1 MGFDDSGGIEMIK
14 RALALCVTA
23 AVSAASVVAV
33 SSGGPVQADS
43 TIDVGAASRS
53 VLPTVD
59 GTHDY
64 LDDLQV
70 DPDDPYSPGLP
81 VPAWDQGRVAVGNGA
96 SEARWVHDDMRVSA
110 VAFREPSGEITV
122 VVAANLYMIFRG
134 DGDEIRAAVA
144 DRLPPEVAGQVE
156 IAIHADHNHHGPDT
170 AFDVNHDW
178 YDFMVS
184 QAADAVVEA
193 IDGLEPAALEVAE
206 TEHWFGLR
214 DSRDVQV
221 VDPTV
226 GVLRATAVDD
236 GDTIATLTFWGN
248 HPEVTLFW
256 SPPAEAIADDC
267 ALLGLAGD
275 DCTAEDA
282 YFTADFPGWTNRIIA
297 DELGGESLFI
307 NGAVG
312 DLITP
317 LGANVWEVTD
327 DAPLGDG
334 FTVPEGAAPPIGA
347 SDYTERNFRRTYLV
361 GRELAH
367 AALDALDSAEPI
379 TDTSIDY
386 DTTHFYTRM
395 SNIGFRLLLAVDE
408 TTGRTALG
416 HNPFE
421 LFNCP
426 ATGEKSDATCTSD
439 EFADEADPLL
449 GTIRSGDHVKSQ
461 VSSLRIGPVGTMW
474 LPAEVG
480 PESTIGLPSGYDAD
494 PAKWHLDDPALH
506 AFGSEYVTSGY
517 VKNRMD
523 DEYRWVVGLGND
535 ELGYAVPLS
544 DSRVYCVADALAGE
558 GTCQALHDA
567 GVIEY
572 PDAVAGS
579 TCKAITED
587 PSLLVNYGDAAEA
600 VAGSCRYGQAF
611 DESDDHYEETNSVGW
626 DLEADILAGVAALT
640 GNSDTARINPEFAGY
655 WSGFPRP
662 ILPEAVTTSREMV
675 VTANPMATAA
685 GEAVLA
691 RGGSA
696 VDAMVAV
703 QAMLGLVE
711 PQSSGMGGGAFV
723 VYYDAKRKKV
733 TTYDARETAPSS
745 ATPDRFAGRGFF
757 DAWQSGLSVGVPG
770 VPKLLEEM
778 HDEYGRR
785 GFFSLIAP
793 AAMTAW
799 QGFPLSQRTSDQVAS
814 LAALGEPFFRDP
826 AAREYFLNPDGTA
839 KPAGTVVTNPAYAR
853 TLWAFGRNGAD
864 AFYTGK
870 IARDLVAAV
879 NNDPNGGGG
888 MSRQDLRD
896 YEVIERDAVCVDYR
910 AHDVCGMGPPSSGG
924 IAVGQILGI
933 LENFDV
939 GASTATSLDTVHLVT
954 QASRLAFADR
964 NQYVADSDF
973 VDVPIEGL
981 LDPGYLASRAELI
994 DPTTDMG
1001 TALPGIPPGAS
1012 STLAADPTDTS
1023 NGTSHVSI
1031 VDRYG
1036 NALSMTTTVESSFG
1050 NGVMVRGFLL
1060 NNELTD
1066 FSFSPETSD
1075 GDPIANRVEP
1085 NKRPRSSMAPTI
1097 VFGEDG
1103 QVEFVTGSPGGSRII
1118 GYTAQSIINM
1128 IDFGMDPQEAI
1139 NTPHFL
1145 NRNGST
1151 ELEAP
1156 IPGITGPDDVSG
1168 LQAALEA
1175 RGHNVNV
1182 AGLNSG
1188 LSIIQVT
1195 DDGFIGG
1202 ADYRRDGAVGGS

>member
-1 MGFDDSGGIEMIK
+1 MTK
-14 RALALCVTA
+14 RARAIGVAAAMLATSVA
-23 AVSAASVVAV
+23 AM
-33 SSGGPVQADS
+33 SSGGSVQAES

-59 GTHDY
+59 GSHDY
-64 LDDLQV
+64 LDALVV
-70 DPDDPYSPGLP
+70 DPEDPYSPGIP

-96 SEARWVHDDMRVSA
+96 SAARWVHDDMRVSA
-110 VAFREPSGEITV
+110 VAFQEPNDEITV

-134 DGDEIRAAVA
+134 DGEEIREAVAERLPTDVA
-144 DRLPPEVAGQVE
+144 DRVE

-170 AFDVNHDW
+170 AFDVNHEW
-178 YDFMVS
+178 YDLMVD

-193 IDGLEPAALEVAE
+193 IDQMEPAELEVAE
-206 TEHWFGLR
+206 TDHWFGLR

-236 GDTIATLTFWGN
+236 GETIATLTFWGN

-256 SPPAEAIADDC
+256 SPPADAIADDC
-267 ALLGLAGD
+267 VLLGLEGD
-275 DCTAEDA
+275 DCSAEDA
-282 YFTADFPGWTNRIIA
+282 YFTADFPGWTNRILH
-297 DELGGESLFI
+297 DELGGEALFI

-317 LGANVWEVTD
+317 LGADVWEVND
-327 DAPLGDG
+327 DAPLGNG
-334 FTVPEGAAPPIGA
+334 FTIPEGAAPPIGA
-347 SDYTERNFRRTYLV
+347 ANYTERNFRRTYLV

-367 AALDALDSAEPI
+367 AALDALEDAQPL

-386 DTTHFYTRM
+386 DTTDFYTRM
-395 SNIGFRLLLAVDE
+395 SNIGFRLLLAVDPD
-408 TTGRTALG
+408 TGRTALG

-426 ATGEKSDATCTSD
+426 AIGEKSDATCASD
-439 EFADEADPLL
+439 EFSTEADPLL

-461 VSSLRIGPVGTMW
+461 VSSLRIGPIGTMW

-480 PESTIGLPSGYDAD
+480 PESTIGLPAGYDEN
-494 PAKWHLDDPALH
+494 PGQWHLDDPSLH
-506 AFGSEYVTSGY
+506 AFGEENITSGY

-523 DEYRWVVGLGND
+523 TEYRWIVGLGND
-535 ELGYAVPLS
+535 QLGYAVPLS
-544 DSRVYCVADALAGE
+544 DYRVFCVADALAGE
-558 GTCQALHDA
+558 GTCQALYDA
-567 GVIEY
+567 GVIEF

-587 PSLLVNYGDAAEA
+587 PSLLVAYGSAAEA

-611 DESDDHYEETNSVGW
+611 DESLDHYEETNSAGW
-626 DLEADILAGVAALT
+626 DLEADILASVAELT
-640 GNSDTARINPEFAGY
+640 GNADPARINPAFPGY
-655 WSGFPRP
+655 YAGFPQP
-662 ILPEAVTTSREMV
+662 ILPSAVTTSREMV
-675 VTANPMATAA
+675 VTANPLATAA

-691 RGGSA
+691 DGGTA

-723 VYYDAKRKKV
+723 VYYDAKKDKL

-745 ATPDRFAGRGFF
+745 ATADRFAGRGFF

-770 VPKLLEEM
+770 VPALLEEM
-778 HDEYGRR
+778 HDEHGRR
-785 GFFSLIAP
+785 ALFSLVAP

-799 QGFPLSQRTSDQVAS
+799 QGFPLSQRTSDQVA
-814 LAALGEPFFRDP
+814 ALSSFGAPFFRDP
-826 AAREYFLNPDGTA
+826 TASEYFLNPDGTA
-839 KPAGTVVTNPAYAR
+839 KPAGTVMTNRDYAM
-853 TLWAFGRNGAD
+853 TLWRFGKQGAD
-864 AFYTGK
+864 AFYTGRV
-870 IARDLVAAV
+870 ARDIVDAV
-879 NNDPNGGGG
+879 NNDPNGSGG

-896 YEVIERDAVCVDYR
+896 YEVIQRDAVCVEYR
-910 AHDVCGMGPPSSGG
+910 SHEVCGMGPPSSGG
-924 IAVGQILGI
+924 LAVGQILGI

-939 GASTATSLDTVHLVT
+939 GASTPTSLETVHVVT

-973 VDVPIEGL
+973 VDVPVEGM
-981 LDPGYLASRAELI
+981 LDPDYLAARAELI
-994 DPTTDMG
+994 DLEMDMG
-1001 TALPGIPPGAS
+1001 TAAPGTPPGVGG
-1012 STLAADPTDTS
+1012 TLGADDVDTA

-1031 VDRYG
+1031 IDRYG
-1036 NALSMTTTVESSFG
+1036 NALSMTTTVESSLG
-1050 NGVMVRGFLL
+1050 NGVMVQGFLL
-1060 NNELTD
+1060 NNQLTD
-1066 FSFSPETSD
+1066 FSFRPETPE
-1075 GDPIANRVEP
+1075 GEPIANRVEP
-1085 NKRPRSSMAPTI
+1085 NKRPRSSMSPTI
-1097 VFGEDG
+1097 VFDADGE
-1103 QVEFVTGSPGGSRII
+1103 VKIVTGSPGGSRII

-1128 IDFGMDPQEAI
+1128 IDFGLDPQEAI

-1151 ELEAP
+1151 DLEAP
-1156 IPGITGPDDVSG
+1156 LPGVVGPDDVS
-1168 LQAALEA
+1168 LLEA
-1175 RGHNVNV
+1175 ELEALGHSVNV
-1182 AGLNSG
+1182 RALTSG

-1195 DDGFIGG
+1195 DDGLLGG
-1202 ADYRRDGAVGGS
+1202 ADFRRDGAVGGS